1 MEAIVWPFT
10 NQYSR
15 LTFIRV
21 YRQAHRAAALPY
33 YPVFMIKGADIAA
46 GNPPKPFPNTYWV
59 EPGRLLA
66 GEYPGGSSRTD
77 PANAVEALLR
87 ARINC
92 FVDLTQ
98 EKEMT
103 PYEGLLEGDVLYRR
117 IPIVDHGVPRSP
129 QTMMAV
135 LEAIHR
141 GLDEGR
147 CVYVH
152 CRAGI
157 GRTGMAIACY
167 LIRSGLNA
175 EQALERLQVL
185 WQDNARS
192 ATWHFVPE
200 TDAQVAW
207 VRQWKPVVAAAAV
220 PANINAASRTE
231 GAMLGLAIGD
241 ALARLMSELGDANL
255 AIGAASKR
263 ATLATDAQTA
273 MTVAVAESLLAH
285 PAIDAQDQ
293 LQRYLQWTREAGI
306 APPAELKRALATW
319 QWSRKTLAGS
329 HDPKN
334 LDGHSLPRTL
344 AVVLRSMR
352 NPAAA
357 IEMATEVCRVT
368 QQSPGVLDLC
378 RLWGALL
385 LDAFAGATKTTVLS
399 LQSPQI
405 QALRK
410 RVLRPELD
418 GLLGGQWS
426 QLASGSNAIS
436 ATAAALLALQSAGSF
451 QAGMVRALTL
461 SKNPAVAGPLYGSL
475 AGAVF
480 GARGL
485 PVEWTRRL
493 QSEATL
499 RALTRRLAG

>member
-1 MEAIVWPFT
+1 M
-10 NQYSR
+10 N
-15 LTFIRV
+15 
-21 YRQAHRAAALPY
+21 
-33 YPVFMIKGADIAA
+33 KGANAA

-77 PANAVEALLR
+77 PANAVAALQR

-117 IPIVDHGVPRSP
+117 VPIVDHGVPRSP

-135 LEAIHR
+135 LEAIHT
-141 GLDEGR
+141 GLDAGR

-175 EQALERLQVL
+175 EQALERLQLL

-200 TDAQVAW
+200 TAAQVAW
-207 VRQWKPVVAAAAV
+207 VRQWRPVVAAAAV
-220 PANINAASRTE
+220 PANVTAASRTE

-241 ALARLMSELGDANL
+241 ALARLVSELGGADL
-255 AIGAASKR
+255 AITAAAKR

-285 PAIDAQDQ
+285 PELDAQDQ

-306 APPAELKRALATW
+306 EPPAELKRALATW

-357 IEMATEVCRVT
+357 IEMAIEVCRVT
-368 QQSPGVLDLC
+368 QQSPGVLDLS

-385 LDAFAGATKTTVLS
+385 LDALAGATKTTLLS
-399 LQSPQI
+399 LQNSPQV

-410 RVLRPELD
+410 RALRPELD
-418 GLLGGQWS
+418 ELLSGQWS
-426 QLASGSNAIS
+426 RLASGSNAMS
-436 ATAAALLALQSAGSF
+436 ATAAALLALQSASSF
-451 QAGMVRALTL
+451 QDGMVRALTL

-475 AGAVF
+475 AGALL
-480 GARGL
+480 GARAL
-485 PVEWTRRL
+485 PTEWTRRL
-493 QSEATL
+493 QGEAAL
-499 RALTRRLAG
+499 RTLTRRLAG